1 MRFFFILAIL
11 CGTLL
16 LPAEEPGQQEYR
28 LGLNLFEGLNGSVQD
43 REAAFPFF
51 KQAAARG
58 NADAQYRLG
67 HCYEF
72 GFGTPKEPAKAR
84 EAYEQAAK
92 QGHTEALFRLGNCHY
107 VGLGTPQDYA
117 RALECFRKAAE
128 QGNADALMS
137 VGF

>member
-84 EAYEQAAK
+84 EAYEQRSSAS
-92 QGHTEALFRLGNCHY
+92 
-107 VGLGTPQDYA
+107 GTVI
-117 RALECFRKAAE
+117 
-128 QGNADALMS
+128 MS
-137 VGF
+137 VWEPRRITPGRSNASAKPRNKATPTR